1 MKKKKV
7 VSLLLAAVCSLTG
20 LSGCG
25 TGGET
30 AQSDHEP
37 ITIQSPFRN
46 MSTFLDVLHEK
57 YPEINLEVLPYS
69 GKNYTAY
76 MKDQL
81 TSGDIP
87 DIYCTS
93 IYTPGVGDADKKLI
107 DLSGYAFTD
116 NYTEARLRDVTDNGA
131 IYLLPMYYDYIG
143 ITYNK
148 TILEENNWELPN
160 SLKELEE
167 LAPKVK
173 AAGYNLC
180 LDQLQLPGYGFQ
192 YLCNIMDTAYLN
204 TPDGRKWQQDYL
216 DGKATIADTPELA
229 EELKLLEKWRDI
241 GMLNGNGSPDDDDDT
256 HDMMAEGNTLFML
269 GNINAFTA
277 DETTDEFG
285 LMPYL
290 SEDGTQN
297 AFILN
302 VSRYI
307 GLNKNLEQEGNEQK
321 LEDALHVME
330 VLSTVEGM
338 QSLKSTDTSNTSL
351 LPLKDYKI
359 NPDGYYA
366 DIEDEL
372 NSGATAPFIYT
383 GWENVI
389 VPIGESVI
397 SFIKGERSLDAVI
410 KDFDDA
416 QHLLKDNSETVYT
429 TVTEKIDTEDCA
441 RLIGICF
448 AEAVDADLAL
458 ISVNKWYK
466 LDRDD
471 ALNTDGVSGALF
483 PLPVTDQEITS
494 ILPTGWSD
502 NIKTVTLTGS
512 QVKKLA
518 KNGYDRYNGGETFP
532 YVLVAPEGKELYDDS
547 TYTVVI
553 CGVTNEVAAG
563 GKLTDTGVLGL
574 EAAQKYFGSFDT
586 LSPDKIIWEYER

>member
-25 TGGET
+25 TDGET

-76 MKDQL
+76 VRAQL
-81 TSGDIP
+81 ESGDIP
-87 DIYCTS
+87 DIYCTTY
-93 IYTPGVGDADKKLI
+93 YTPGVGNADKKLM

-131 IYLLPMYYDYIG
+131 IYLLPTYYDCFG

-148 TILEENNWELPN
+148 TILEKNGWKLPN

-180 LDQLQLPGYGFQ
+180 LNEIQLPGEGFQ
-192 YLCNIMDTAYLN
+192 YLCSIMSTAYLN
-204 TPDGRKWQQDYL
+204 TLDGRNWQ
-216 DGKATIADTPELA
+216 KAFLNGEAIVADTPELA
-229 EELKLLEKWRDI
+229 EQMKTLEKWRDL
-241 GMLNGNGSPDDDDDT
+241 GMLNGSGDSVSDDIT
-256 HDMMAEGNTLFML
+256 HAEMAKGNTLFLL
-269 GNINAFTA
+269 GNINAFTKE
-277 DETTDEFG
+277 ETTDEFG

-307 GLNKNLEQEGNEQK
+307 GLNKELAEEGNEQK

-338 QSLKSTDTSNTSL
+338 QSLKSSDLSNTSL
-351 LPLKDYKI
+351 LPLKDYKV

-366 DIEDEL
+366 DIEKEL
-372 NSGATAPFIYT
+372 NNGATAPFIYN

-389 VPIGESVI
+389 VPIGESML
-397 SFIKGERSLDAVI
+397 SFIKGESSLDTLI
-410 KDFDDA
+410 KDIDNA
-416 QHLLKDNSETVYT
+416 QSLLKDNSETVYT
-429 TVTEKIDTEDCA
+429 TVTEKIDTEACA
-441 RLIGICF
+441 KLVGICF
-448 AEAVDADLAL
+448 AQAVDADLAL

-466 LDRDD
+466 LDKEDD
-471 ALNTDGVSGALF
+471 LNKEGVSGALY
-483 PLPVTDQEITS
+483 PLPVTDEEITS
-494 ILPTGWSD
+494 ILPTGWRD
-502 NIKTVTLTGS
+502 NIQTVTLKGS

-518 KNGYDRYNGGETFP
+518 KNGYDRYNGGKTFP
-532 YVLVAPEGKELYDDS
+532 YVLVAPEGKEIYDDS

-586 LSPDKIIWEYER
+586 LSADKIIWEYER